1 MASRHKNDIVSPGL
15 HTLQSSLASL
25 ATAAHILDGFVHR
38 NRNQHRGTRWWGPF
52 DMLRRSVRKTLPDLE
67 GAVQRAEVLSA
78 SAPSSSGAAKRRKT
92 GRDGHVVAVAVKQ
105 PELERVVQRVQW
117 IHDVAGVKA
126 YEAFT
131 QLAADRQF
139 AQLGLALI
147 GVLAQ
152 VEAAIAPFVGT
163 GLETNAADE
172 KEPIR
177 VVHAAGIRGEGP
189 SASAILGPSLNSG
202 DDLGVVISRDQ
213 LDDDDDTPPKGKDM
227 PLPAPSLRKQ
237 ERSSKSKVKSSKEE
251 EAVSREDKDSEPQR
265 TGLQEG
271 KRVKKK
277 KKKKGGD
284 EFDDLFSTLL

>member
-1 MASRHKNDIVSPGL
+1 MASKHKNDITSPGL
-15 HTLQSSLASL
+15 QTLQTSLASL

-52 DMLRRSVRKTLPDLE
+52 DMLRRSVRKALPDLE

-92 GRDGHVVAVAVKQ
+92 GRDGHAVAVKQ
-105 PELERVVQRVQW
+105 PELERVVQRAQW

-163 GLETNAADE
+163 GLEKDAGDE
-172 KEPIR
+172 TEPIG
-177 VVHAAGIRGEGP
+177 VVHAAGIRGVDP
-189 SASAILGPSLNSG
+189 PASAILDPTLNSG

-213 LDDDDDTPPKGKDM
+213 LDSDDDTTPKDKDLPP
-227 PLPAPSLRKQ
+227 PAPSLRKQ
-237 ERSSKSKVKSSKEE
+237 ERSGKSKARMSKEE
-251 EAVSREDKDSEPQR
+251 GAISREDKGSEPPR
-265 TGLQEG
+265 TCPQEG
-271 KRVKKK
+271 QKVKKK